1 MQIAEKMHVELL
13 NIVLCRCY
21 RIKKPSNKVHH
32 TYVHSVWAQLPG
44 PHRSSRFCG
53 AQLFCPEVFFQKFNW
68 SSRLLCTGLTSMVYD
83 FAIRE
88 TPRTSIS
95 TARYFPFPSRT
106 ATPCERYSTLTA
118 TLAVATLSVCMLLT
132 TTYAAPSGVQET
144 SNRKGKK
151 KRKKGKLLFME
162 AVIIQK
168 QVAWQ
173 KECKGI

>member
-1 MQIAEKMHVELL
+1 MCILCGHNCQDRTGVPDFVELSFL
-13 NIVLCRCY
+13 ARKFFF
-21 RIKKPSNKVHH
+21 KK
-32 TYVHSVWAQLPG
+32 L
-44 PHRSSRFCG
+44 
-53 AQLFCPEVFFQKFNW
+53 NW

-151 KRKKGKLLFME
+151 KKKKRE
-162 AVIIQK
+162 ASVHGGCNYTQTSCLTERM
-168 QVAWQ
+168 QGNLNCPSYNQALTLRLPQ
-173 KECKGI
+173 T

>member
-1 MQIAEKMHVELL
+1 MCILCGHNCQDRTRVSDFVELSFL
-13 NIVLCRCY
+13 ARKFFF
-21 RIKKPSNKVHH
+21 KK
-32 TYVHSVWAQLPG
+32 L
-44 PHRSSRFCG
+44 
-53 AQLFCPEVFFQKFNW
+53 NW

-132 TTYAAPSGVQET
+132 TTYATPSGVQET
-144 SNRKGKK
+144 SNLKGK